1 MVAETKPGNRDKEDK
16 AEEGR
21 SLKSRRVIYT
31 VNQKTALK
39 KKINHA
45 ERYHYALRRKG
56 IT

>member
-1 MVAETKPGNRDKEDK
+1 MVAETKPGNRDKEEK